1 MKKILVFESNLAGR
15 HVRGVAL
22 RAYNNHGAI
31 YGQGNGLQGESYAIP
46 IRDEDMKALP
56 LTRINR
62 YVEQF
67 IKFATLNPTTHFE
80 VTRVGCDAMAGY
92 TDDDIA
98 PMFIDA
104 PNNCTLPAG
113 WRAYANKANQK
124 VS

>member
-15 HVRGVAL
+15 HTRGVAL

-31 YGQGNGLQGESYAIP
+31 YGQGNGLQGSSYAIP
-46 IRDEDMKALP
+46 IRDEEMKALS
-56 LTRINR
+56 LVRINR

-67 IKFATLNPTTHFE
+67 IKFATLNPEMQFE

-98 PMFIDA
+98 PMFIGA
-104 PNNCTLPAG
+104 PKNCTLPVG
-113 WRAYANKANQK
+113 WRAYAHKANQK